1 MDLQKL
7 EIFVCVSELGN
18 LSKAALAL
26 DTLPSMVS
34 RQIAA
39 LERACDGKLF
49 HRTGRGMVLT
59 DLGKRLLP
67 RAQATLAE
75 FQNLQQEIQSQHGV
89 VAGDVR
95 IGLVPSLAQAVSAKL
110 FRTAQQQYPGVRL
123 VIMEGVS
130 AQLDTWRMN
139 GEVDIAILF
148 RAGRPELRGE
158 DNLGSVDTYL
168 VGARGDALTAGPAV
182 RFSELSGLP
191 LVLASAPNGLRADVE
206 NEARRLGIT
215 LSIVLE
221 TNSLAVQTEL
231 AARGGAY
238 TIMAGHA
245 ASQRLGAGLQA
256 SRIVDPGI
264 VRTIA
269 LGLASH
275 RPASAAARH
284 IARHARMH
292 VMEAFKTIGRPED
305 SEPGSQALNR
315 ARYSPSE

>member
-7 EIFVCVSELGN
+7 EFFVCVSQFGN
-18 LSKAALAL
+18 LSKAAVAL
-26 DTLPSMVS
+26 DTLPSIVS

-39 LERACDGKLF
+39 LERSCEGKLF
-49 HRTGRGMVLT
+49 HRTGRGMTLT
-59 DLGKRLLP
+59 DLGERVLP

-75 FQNLQQEIQSQHGV
+75 FHNLQAEIKAQQGV
-89 VAGDVR
+89 ISGEVR
-95 IGLVPSLAQAVSAKL
+95 IGLVPSLAQAVSATL
-110 FRTAQQQYPGVRL
+110 FRTAQQQYPGVKL
-123 VIMEGVS
+123 IIMEGVS
-130 AQLDTWRMN
+130 AQLDTWRSN
-139 GEVDIAILF
+139 GEVDITILF
-148 RAGRPELRGE
+148 RAGQSELRSE
-158 DNLGSVDTYL
+158 DSLGSVDTYL
-168 VGARGDALTAGPAV
+168 VGARGDALTAGAAV

-206 NEARRLGIT
+206 KQAQRLGIE

-245 ASQRLGAGLQA
+245 ASQRLSAGLQA
-256 SRIVDPGI
+256 SRIVDPAI

-269 LGLASH
+269 LGIASH
-275 RPASAAARH
+275 RPASVATRH

-292 VMEAFKTIGRPED
+292 VMEAFKTIGMPED
-305 SEPGSQALNR
+305 AAPDA
-315 ARYSPSE
+315 

>member
-7 EIFVCVSELGN
+7 EFFVCVSQLGN
-18 LSKAALAL
+18 LSKAAVAL
-26 DTLPSMVS
+26 GTLPSIVS

-39 LERACDGKLF
+39 LERSCDGKLF
-49 HRTGRGMVLT
+49 HRTGRGMILT
-59 DLGKRLLP
+59 DLGERLLP

-75 FQNLQQEIQSQHGV
+75 FRNLQAEIKSQQGV
-89 VAGDVR
+89 ISGDVR
-95 IGLVPSLAQAVSAKL
+95 IGLVPSLAQAVSASL
-110 FRTAQQQYPGVRL
+110 FRTVQQLYPAVRL
-123 VIMEGVS
+123 IVMEGVS
-130 AQLDTWRMN
+130 AQLDTWRSN
-139 GEVDIAILF
+139 DEVDITILF
-148 RAGRPELRGE
+148 RAGQSELRNE
-158 DNLGSVDTYL
+158 DSLGSVDTYL

-182 RFSELSGLP
+182 RFSELAGLP

-206 NEARRLGIT
+206 RQAQRLGIA

-231 AARGGAY
+231 AASGGAY

-256 SRIVDPGI
+256 SRIVEPTI

-269 LGLASH
+269 MGIASH
-275 RPASAAARH
+275 RPASDATRH

-292 VMEAFKTIGRPED
+292 IIEAFKTMGMPED
-305 SEPGSQALNR
+305 SVAS
-315 ARYSPSE
+315 S

>member
-7 EIFVCVSELGN
+7 EIFVCVSQLGN

-26 DTLPSMVS
+26 DTLPSIVS

-39 LERACDGKLF
+39 LERMCEGKLF
-49 HRTGRGMVLT
+49 HRTGRGMTLT
-59 DLGKRLLP
+59 DLGERLLP

-75 FQNLQQEIQSQHGV
+75 FHNLQAEIKAQQGV
-89 VAGDVR
+89 ISGDVR
-95 IGLVPSLAQAVSAKL
+95 IGLVPSLAQAVSATL
-110 FRTAQQQYPGVRL
+110 FRTAQQQYPGVKL
-123 VIMEGVS
+123 IIMEGVS
-130 AQLDTWRMN
+130 AQLDTWRSN
-139 GEVDIAILF
+139 GEVDITILF
-148 RAGRPELRGE
+148 RAGQSELRSE
-158 DNLGSVDTYL
+158 DSLGTVDTYL
-168 VGARGDALTAGPAV
+168 VGARGDALTAGAAV
-182 RFSELSGLP
+182 HFSELSGLP

-206 NEARRLGIT
+206 KQAQRLGVE

-245 ASQRLGAGLQA
+245 ASQRLSAGLQA
-256 SRIVDPGI
+256 SRIVDPAI

-269 LGLASH
+269 LGIASH
-275 RPASAAARH
+275 RPASVATRH

-292 VMEAFKTIGRPED
+292 VMDAFKTMGMPEGAAAD
-305 SEPGSQALNR
+305 A
-315 ARYSPSE
+315 

>member
-7 EIFVCVSELGN
+7 EIFVCVSQLGN
-18 LSKAALAL
+18 LSKAAVAL
-26 DTLPSMVS
+26 DTLPSIVS

-39 LERACDGKLF
+39 LERSCEGKLF
-49 HRTGRGMVLT
+49 HRTGRGMTLT
-59 DLGKRLLP
+59 ELGKRLLP

-75 FQNLQQEIQSQHGV
+75 FRSLQAEVKSQLGV
-89 VAGDVR
+89 VSGDVR
-95 IGLVPSLAQAVSAKL
+95 IGLVPSLAQAVSASL
-110 FRTAQQQYPGVRL
+110 FVTAQQLYPAVRL
-123 VIMEGVS
+123 IIMEGVS
-130 AQLDTWRMN
+130 AQLDTWRSN
-139 GEVDIAILF
+139 DEVDITILF
-148 RAGRPELRGE
+148 RAGQSELRNE
-158 DNLGSVDTYL
+158 DSLGRVDTYL
-168 VGARGDALTAGPAV
+168 VGARGDAVTAGAAV

-206 NEARRLGIT
+206 RQAERLGVT

-245 ASQRLGAGLQA
+245 ASQRMSAGLQA
-256 SRIVDPGI
+256 SRIVDPSI

-269 LGLASH
+269 MGIASH
-275 RPASAAARH
+275 RPASDATRH

-292 VMEAFKTIGRPED
+292 IMEAFKTIGMPED
-305 SEPGSQALNR
+305 STPEG
-315 ARYSPSE
+315 